1 MAVGAGVALG
11 AVALMARYAP
21 ELDALLLMPSPPPG
35 RLDARPTAPRLT
47 EPATP
52 SSPPPAPVSPSSTP
66 PALGA
71 AARPGEPAAP
81 APGSPPDAQAPRG
94 ASAGAPAAPL
104 VDRFAA
110 DPAARAACPD
120 DMTLV
125 EGDFCPALPYVCAR
139 AGDGAGHGCPEYARG
154 ARCRA
159 AVDPRRFCIDR
170 HEWPNRVGELP
181 RVYVDWYEAKSLC
194 ASVGKRLCRRSE
206 WILACEGPKRLPYP
220 WGFVR
225 TPSPCNID
233 RAAIAFD
240 IDAIVDEATR
250 EDEIARLWQA
260 DPIGSHP
267 NCISAYGAYDL
278 SGNVDEWTDNLADD
292 PSTARPATLNGGYW
306 GPVRN
311 TCRLTTGGH
320 GPTFKFYQAGFRC
333 CADTVDG
340 IVTPPPRPFIEQRD
354 GEKDDVYD

>member
-1 MAVGAGVALG
+1 MAVGAGAALG
-11 AVALMARYAP
+11 AVALLARYAP
-21 ELDALLLMPSPPPG
+21 ELDALLLMPPAPPG
-35 RLDARPTAPRLT
+35 RSAALPAAPR
-47 EPATP
+47 
-52 SSPPPAPVSPSSTP
+52 SM
-66 PALGA
+66 G
-71 AARPGEPAAP
+71 PAAP
-81 APGSPPDAQAPRG
+81 ASPSPGAPARPREPGAGEASPGSPPGPPPLPRDASPP
-94 ASAGAPAAPL
+94 ASAAPL
-104 VDRFAA
+104 VDPFAD
-110 DPAARAACPD
+110 DPAARAACPA

-125 EGDFCPALPYVCAR
+125 DGDFCPSLPYVCAR
-139 AGDGAGHGCPEYARG
+139 AGDGIGHGCAEYARG

-159 AVDPRRFCIDR
+159 TVDPRRFCIDR

-194 ASVGKRLCRRSE
+194 ASSGKRLCRRSE

-240 IDAIVDEATR
+240 IDAMTDEATR
-250 EDEIARLWQA
+250 EGEITRLWQA
-260 DPIGSHP
+260 DPIGSHSS
-267 NCISAYGAYDL
+267 CISAYGAYDL

-292 PSTARPATLNGGYW
+292 PGTPRPATLNGGYW

-320 GPTFKFYQAGFRC
+320 GPTFRFYQAGFRC

-340 IVTPPPRPFIEQRD
+340 VVTPPPRPFIERD
-354 GEKDDVYD
+354 REKDGVYD

>member
-1 MAVGAGVALG
+1 MAIGAGAALGLVALG
-11 AVALMARYAP
+11 ARYAP
-21 ELDALLLMPSPPPG
+21 EVGALLMPPPG
-35 RLDARPTAPRLT
+35 SGR
-47 EPATP
+47 PATP
-52 SSPPPAPVSPSSTP
+52 AATPAAPQ
-66 PALGA
+66 PADPA
-71 AARPGEPAAP
+71 APAEPAAP
-81 APGSPPDAQAPRG
+81 TDALATPSAPAGPGEAAAPGPDPRPG
-94 ASAGAPAAPL
+94 PEVPGGAGPRASAAPV
-104 VDRFAA
+104 VDRFAD
-110 DPAARAACPD
+110 DPVARAACPD

-125 EGDFCPALPYVCAR
+125 EGDFCPSIPYICAR
-139 AGDGAGHGCPEYARG
+139 AAEKGTGHGCPEYARG
-154 ARCRA
+154 ARCLEPT
-159 AVDPRRFCIDR
+159 DYRRFCVDR

-181 RVYVDWYEAKSLC
+181 RVFVNWFEAKALC
-194 ASVGKRLCRRSE
+194 ASAGKRLCRRSE

-220 WGFVR
+220 WGFMR

-240 IDAIVDEATR
+240 LDAMMDEDTR
-250 EDEIARLWQA
+250 EAEVARLWQA

-267 NCISAYGAYDL
+267 DCISAYGAYDL

-311 TCRLTTGGH
+311 TCRLTTDGH

-340 IVTPPPRPFIEQRD
+340 VHTPPPRPFIERD
-354 GEKDDVYD
+354 REKDSVYD

>member
-1 MAVGAGVALG
+1 MAIGAGVALG
-11 AVALMARYAP
+11 AVALLARYAP
-21 ELDALLLMPSPPPG
+21 ELDALLLTPPSPSERSEP
-35 RLDARPTAPRLT
+35 RPAAPRST
-47 EPATP
+47 GSAAPA
-52 SSPPPAPVSPSSTP
+52 SSTP
-66 PALGA
+66 APATTAG
-71 AARPGEPAAP
+71 PGEAAAP
-81 APGSPPDAQAPRG
+81 APGSPPDAVPVSRSASPR
-94 ASAGAPAAPL
+94 ASAAAPL
-104 VDRFAA
+104 DDPFAS
-110 DPAARAACPD
+110 DPVASAACPA

-125 EGDFCPALPYVCAR
+125 EGDFGPSLPYVCAR
-139 AGDGAGHGCPEYARG
+139 SGDGAGHGCPEYARG

-159 AVDPRRFCIDR
+159 AVDHRRFCIDR

-181 RVYVDWYEAKSLC
+181 RVYVDWHEAKSLC
-194 ASVGKRLCRRSE
+194 ASIGKRLCRRSE
-206 WILACEGPKRLPYP
+206 WMLACEGPKRLPYP

-240 IDAIVDEATR
+240 IDAMVDEATR
-250 EDEIARLWQA
+250 EGEIARLWQA

-292 PSTARPATLNGGYW
+292 PGTSRPATLNGGYW

-320 GPTFKFYQAGFRC
+320 GPTFKFYQVGFRC

-340 IVTPPPRPFIEQRD
+340 VVTPPPRPFIERD
-354 GEKDDVYD
+354 REKDGVYD

>member
-1 MAVGAGVALG
+1 MAVGAGAALGVVAL
-11 AVALMARYAP
+11 LARYAP
-21 ELDALLLMPSPPPG
+21 ELDALLLAPPSPSGRFEPG
-35 RLDARPTAPRLT
+35 P
-47 EPATP
+47 
-52 SSPPPAPVSPSSTP
+52 
-66 PALGA
+66 A
-71 AARPGEPAAP
+71 AARSAGPAAPASFTPAPATAVGQGEPAAP
-81 APGSPPDAQAPRG
+81 APGSPPGAAAVSRSASPR
-94 ASAGAPAAPL
+94 ATAAAPL
-104 VDRFAA
+104 VDPFAA
-110 DPAARAACPD
+110 DPVARAACPA
-120 DMTLV
+120 DMTFV
-125 EGDFCPALPYVCAR
+125 EGDFCPSLPYVCTR
-139 AGDGAGHGCPEYARG
+139 SGEGAGHGCPEYGRG

-159 AVDPRRFCIDR
+159 PVDHRRFCIDR

-194 ASVGKRLCRRSE
+194 ASIGRRLCRRSE
-206 WILACEGPKRLPYP
+206 WMLACEGPKRLPYP

-233 RAAIAFD
+233 RAAIEFD
-240 IDAIVDEATR
+240 IDAMVDEATR
-250 EDEIARLWQA
+250 EGEIARLWQA

-292 PSTARPATLNGGYW
+292 PGTSRPATLNGGYW

-320 GPTFKFYQAGFRC
+320 GPTFKFYQVGFRC

-340 IVTPPPRPFIEQRD
+340 VVTPPPRPFIERD
-354 GEKDDVYD
+354 REKDGVYD

>member
-1 MAVGAGVALG
+1 MAIGAGVALG
-11 AVALMARYAP
+11 VVALGARYAP
-21 ELDALLLMPSPPPG
+21 EWGALRAPSRWAQRVEMRRGTEPSAPVGAPRSDPSTSPPG
-35 RLDARPTAPRLT
+35 R
-47 EPATP
+47 PA
-52 SSPPPAPVSPSSTP
+52 A
-66 PALGA
+66 AAIAAGEGGA
-71 AARPGEPAAP
+71 APSEPGGHARRAARRRPAAVR
-81 APGSPPDAQAPRG
+81 PD
-94 ASAGAPAAPL
+94 
-104 VDRFAA
+104 VDRFAE
-110 DPAARAACPD
+110 DPVARAACPP

-125 EGDFCPALPYVCAR
+125 EGNFCPALSYTCIRPTRGV
-139 AGDGAGHGCPEYARG
+139 GHGCPEYARG

-159 AVDPRRFCIDR
+159 PTDPRRFCIDR

-181 RVYVDWYEAKSLC
+181 RVYVNWYEAKELC
-194 ASVGKRLCRRSE
+194 ATVGKRLCRRSE

-240 IDAIVDEATR
+240 IRAMMDEVRR

-267 NCISAYGAYDL
+267 SCISAYGAYDL

-292 PSTARPATLNGGYW
+292 PGTAHPATLNGGYW

-311 TCRLTTGGH
+311 TCRLTTAGH
-320 GPTFKFYQAGFRC
+320 GPTFKFYQVGFRC
-333 CADTVDG
+333 CADTIDG
-340 IVTPPPRPFIEQRD
+340 VPTPPPRPFIERD
-354 GEKDDVYD
+354 GEGEKGDVYD

>member
-1 MAVGAGVALG
+1 MAIGAGVALG
-11 AVALMARYAP
+11 AVALLARYAP
-21 ELDALLLMPSPPPG
+21 ELDALLLTPPSPPERSEP
-35 RLDARPTAPRLT
+35 RPAAPRST
-47 EPATP
+47 GAAAPA
-52 SSPPPAPVSPSSTP
+52 SSTP
-66 PALGA
+66 APATTAG
-71 AARPGEPAAP
+71 PGEAAAP
-81 APGSPPDAQAPRG
+81 APGSPPDAVPVSRSASPRT
-94 ASAGAPAAPL
+94 SAAAPL
-104 VDRFAA
+104 VDPFAA
-110 DPAARAACPD
+110 DPVASAACPA

-125 EGDFCPALPYVCAR
+125 EGDFCPSLPYVCAR
-139 AGDGAGHGCPEYARG
+139 SGDGAGHGCPEYARG

-159 AVDPRRFCIDR
+159 AVDHRRFCIDR

-181 RVYVDWYEAKSLC
+181 RVYVDWHEAKSLC
-194 ASVGKRLCRRSE
+194 ASIGRRLCRRSE
-206 WILACEGPKRLPYP
+206 WMLACEGPKRLPYP

-240 IDAIVDEATR
+240 IDAMVDETTR
-250 EDEIARLWQA
+250 EGEIARLWQA

-292 PSTARPATLNGGYW
+292 PGTSRPATLNGGYW

-320 GPTFKFYQAGFRC
+320 GPTFKFYQVGFRC

-340 IVTPPPRPFIEQRD
+340 VVTPPPRPFIERD
-354 GEKDDVYD
+354 REKDGVYD

>member
-1 MAVGAGVALG
+1 MAVGAGAALG
-11 AVALMARYAP
+11 AVALLARYAP
-21 ELDALLLMPSPPPG
+21 ELDALLLMPPAPPG
-35 RLDARPTAPRLT
+35 RSAALPAAPRSA
-47 EPATP
+47 EAAAPA
-52 SSPPPAPVSPSSTP
+52 SPPPAP
-66 PALGA
+66 GA
-71 AARPGEPAAP
+71 PGAPARPGEPAAP
-81 APGSPPDAQAPRG
+81 AGGAPPGPAPLPRG
-94 ASAGAPAAPL
+94 APASAAPP
-104 VDRFAA
+104 VDRFAD
-110 DPAARAACPD
+110 DPAARAACPA

-125 EGDFCPALPYVCAR
+125 EGDFCPSLPYVCAR
-139 AGDGAGHGCPEYARG
+139 AGDGIGHGCAEYARG

-181 RVYVDWYEAKSLC
+181 RVYVDWHEARSLC
-194 ASVGKRLCRRSE
+194 ASIGKRLCRRSE

-240 IDAIVDEATR
+240 IDAMVDEETR
-250 EDEIARLWQA
+250 EGEIARLWQA

-278 SGNVDEWTDNLADD
+278 AGNVDEWTDNLADD
-292 PSTARPATLNGGYW
+292 PGTSRPATLNGGYW

-320 GPTFKFYQAGFRC
+320 GPTFRFYQAGFRC
-333 CADTVDG
+333 CADTIDG
-340 IVTPPPRPFIEQRD
+340 VVTPPPRPFIERD
-354 GEKDDVYD
+354 REKDGVYD

>member
-35 RLDARPTAPRLT
+35 RLDARAAAPRLT
-47 EPATP
+47 EPAAP
-52 SSPPPAPVSPSSTP
+52 SASPPAPLSPSSTP
-66 PALGA
+66 PAPGA

-81 APGSPPDAQAPRG
+81 APGSPPDAP
-94 ASAGAPAAPL
+94 APL

-110 DPAARAACPD
+110 DPAARAACAD

-159 AVDPRRFCIDR
+159 AVDPRRFCVDR

-240 IDAIVDEATR
+240 IGAIVDEATR

-340 IVTPPPRPFIEQRD
+340 VVTPPPRPFIEQRD